1 MHYKTIVLELLQQYP
16 KLHRELASSKTLLP
30 TLDRYAAD
38 LKARHENWTQTLS
51 RERPQS
57 AQSQIASEALE
68 LALQE
73 LRDALPAESTP
84 NDDSPEPLSLDA
96 AMAHIRR
103 HTPPA

>member
-1 MHYKTIVLELLQQYP
+1 MHYKTIMLELLQQYP
-16 KLHRELASSKTLLP
+16 ELHRELVSSKTLLS

-57 AQSQIASEALE
+57 APSQIASEALE

-73 LRDALPAESTP
+73 LRDALPVESRP
-84 NDDSPEPLSLDA
+84 NDDSPEPFSLDA
-96 AMAHIRR
+96 AMAHLRR

>member
-16 KLHRELASSKTLLP
+16 DLHRELARSKTLLS

-38 LKARHENWTQTLS
+38 LKTLHNHWTQTLS

-57 AQSQIASEALE
+57 APSQIASEALE
-68 LALQE
+68 FALQE
-73 LRDALPAESTP
+73 LRDALPAESMP
-84 NDDSPEPLSLDA
+84 NDDSTEPLSLDA

-103 HTPPA
+103 HTPPV

>member
-16 KLHRELASSKTLLP
+16 ELHRELASRKTLLP
-30 TLDRYAAD
+30 TLERYAAD
-38 LKARHENWTQTLS
+38 LKALHNHWTQTLS
-51 RERPQS
+51 RERPES
-57 AQSQIASEALE
+57 APSQIASEALE

-73 LRDALPAESTP
+73 LRDALPAASAP
-84 NDDSPEPLSLDA
+84 NDDSREALSLDA